1 MHNKMRGSNS
11 HPFIDLVMLKAILSG
26 LFISA
31 ALALAPA
38 HGASVQP
45 PGGWSAAWAAA
56 PDSPGPALQA
66 QTIRQVVRTSV
77 AGSRVRIRLSN
88 LFGTAPLA
96 IGPVQLAAHAGGS
109 QVKPESSQLLRF
121 AGQSSVVIAPG
132 ASVLSDPVDMRVG
145 ALQDLAVSF
154 YLPAGAAVSTLHG
167 AGMQTA
173 YLTAAGDATAAASI
187 EAAQTDDSRYFL
199 TDVEVLGAGVPATEP
214 RALVVVGDS
223 ITDGIGSGNDRN
235 ARWTDALAARLQ
247 RTRDF
252 GAVAVV
258 NAGIAGNLMLKDA
271 FKPFVGPSTLSRF
284 ERDALDKPGVR
295 WILLHQGINDIAA
308 ATLLNNPAAQ
318 VSAEQVIAAMKTL
331 AARARARGLKI
342 WAGTLLPF
350 EGTKRFYSDAAEAQ
364 RQAVN
369 AWIRSNGGAF
379 DAVVDFDQALRDPA
393 HPGRLLPA
401 FDSGDHLHPNA
412 AGYQAMAGLIDLRLL
427 P

>member
-1 MHNKMRGSNS
+1 
-11 HPFIDLVMLKAILSG
+11 MLKSILPG
-26 LFISA
+26 LFLA
-31 ALALAPA
+31 ATLALAPA
-38 HGASVQP
+38 HGANAQHP
-45 PGGWSAAWAAA
+45 DGWSAAWAAA
-56 PDSPGPALQA
+56 PDSPGPALPA

-96 IGPVQLAAHAGGS
+96 IGPVQLAAHAGGGRIMPGS
-109 QVKPESSQLLRF
+109 GHALRF
-121 AGQSSVVIAPG
+121 AGQSSVTIAPG
-132 ASVLSDPVDMRVG
+132 ASVLSDPVDMQVS
-145 ALQDLAVSF
+145 ALQDLAVSL
-154 YLPAGAAVSTLHG
+154 YLPAGAEVSTLHG
-167 AGMQTA
+167 SGMQTA
-173 YLTAAGDATAAASI
+173 WLSTAGDATAAAGI
-187 EAAQTDDSRYFL
+187 EGAQTDDSRYFL
-199 TDVEVLGAGVPATEP
+199 TDVEVLGAGVPGTGP

-235 ARWTDALAARLQ
+235 ARWTDALAVRLQ
-247 RTRDF
+247 RAPDLAT
-252 GAVAVV
+252 VAVV
-258 NAGIAGNLMLKDA
+258 NAGIAGNLLLKDA
-271 FKPFVGPSTLSRF
+271 SEPFVGPSTLSRF

-308 ATLLNNPAAQ
+308 ATLLNRPADQ
-318 VSAEQVIAAMKTL
+318 ISAEQVIAAMKTL
-331 AARARARGLKI
+331 AVRARARGVKV

-350 EGTKRFYSDAAEAQ
+350 EGTKRFYSDGAEAQ

-369 AWIRSNGGAF
+369 AWIRSSGAF

-412 AGYQAMAGLIDLRLL
+412 AGYQAMAGLVDLRLL

>member
-1 MHNKMRGSNS
+1 MRGSSS
-11 HPFIDLVMLKAILSG
+11 HPFIDLAMLKAILPG
-26 LFISA
+26 LFLSA
-31 ALALAPA
+31 VLALAPA
-38 HGASVQP
+38 HGANVERPS
-45 PGGWSAAWAAA
+45 GWSAAWAAA

-88 LFGTAPLA
+88 LFGSAPLA
-96 IGPVQLAAHAGGS
+96 IGPVHLAAHAGGGRIVPGS
-109 QVKPESSQLLRF
+109 GHLLRF
-121 AGQSSVVIAPG
+121 AGQPAVTIAPG

-145 ALQDLAVSF
+145 ALQDLAVSL

-173 YLTAAGDATAAASI
+173 YLSKAGDATSAAGI
-187 EAAQTDDSRYFL
+187 EGAQTDDSRYFL
-199 TDVEVLGAGVPATEP
+199 TDVEVLGAGVPGLEP

-247 RTRDF
+247 
-252 GAVAVV
+252 GAPSLATVAVV
-258 NAGIAGNLMLKDA
+258 NAGIAGNLLLKDA
-271 FKPFVGPSTLSRF
+271 SEPFVGPATLARF

-295 WILLHQGINDIAA
+295 WILLHQGINDLAA
-308 ATLLNNPAAQ
+308 ATLLKTPASQ
-318 VSAEQVIAAMKTL
+318 VSAEQVIAGMKTL
-331 AARARARGLKI
+331 AARARARGIKI

-369 AWIRSNGGAF
+369 AWIRSSGAF
-379 DAVVDFDQALRDPA
+379 DAVVDFDAALRDPA

-412 AGYQAMAGLIDLRLL
+412 AGYQAMADVVDLRLL